1 MKRKT
6 IIILSVILVGL
17 FLGSAALAGVLS
29 ERPAKET
36 EIRHK
41 VEEIEVP
48 FAYGP
53 EDLAILEKGRLPARE
68 ELKVCLYPEEEIL
81 ADLRPNIVLRRLLSE
96 SYWMMPVILGHY
108 PTDNIRYVENERG
121 GHYYAVWMTDGGA
134 RLYVFFDGNTSYPY
148 GYPVYMLKAL
158 SFADFG
164 ELRVGD
170 PADRVGKIDPAYR
183 AYSAGFPSMEEQ
195 GKTAKEANESVQKLF
210 SNVGIYVLTS
220 VHLLKDGFLE
230 IRYAYA
236 EDGSLVIDDLDFHAD
251 FCGRNNIV
259 DALGAENADEYDREM
274 DHSYKILTEDYI
286 GDEIVVA
293 DTEAKRTRRI
303 PADEVEWR
311 LAAQDGEGRE
321 IAVFSRKDFS
331 DEELTAVMASRYAG
345 GNAGHVIETV
355 FATGIT
361 PEKLAE
367 KAGFK
372 SFEEMEVLLND
383 GESIVLSE
391 KTMTGKIPLF
401 AWIENK
407 EYAMSRSETGV
418 SLAVQEG
425 EINEYY
431 PSVKAVRIKGGT

>member
-6 IIILSVILVGL
+6 IVILSILLAGL
-17 FLGSAALAGVLS
+17 LLGSAALAGVLS

-108 PTDNIRYVENERG
+108 PTDNVRYVENERG

-148 GYPVYMLKAL
+148 GYPVYMLKSL

-164 ELRVGD
+164 DLRVGD

-195 GKTAKEANESVQKLF
+195 GKTAKEV
-210 SNVGIYVLTS
+210 Y
-220 VHLLKDGFLE
+220 
-230 IRYAYA
+230 
-236 EDGSLVIDDLDFHAD
+236 
-251 FCGRNNIV
+251 
-259 DALGAENADEYDREM
+259 
-274 DHSYKILTEDYI
+274 
-286 GDEIVVA
+286 
-293 DTEAKRTRRI
+293 
-303 PADEVEWR
+303 
-311 LAAQDGEGRE
+311 
-321 IAVFSRKDFS
+321 
-331 DEELTAVMASRYAG
+331 
-345 GNAGHVIETV
+345 
-355 FATGIT
+355 
-361 PEKLAE
+361 
-367 KAGFK
+367 
-372 SFEEMEVLLND
+372 
-383 GESIVLSE
+383 LSE
-391 KTMTGKIPLF
+391 PSYF
-401 AWIENK
+401 AWIETGEFTLDTKRQFSLLKQRFEK
-407 EYAMSRSETGV
+407 EKRDAWHARQERLNRPATDDELA
-418 SLAVQEG
+418 SLASKFNTG
-425 EINEYY
+425 
-431 PSVKAVRIKGGT
+431 KLF